1 MRNPTVAVFS
11 CDIDVNLVFSHI
23 RDHGIVVLS
32 TTRPH
37 AHELCETVRERLG
50 VRGDSDDAPYI
61 LHLAFQVEDDFEHC
75 LMYSAVA
82 DLHPDKLKALVTQA
96 VNDRHKAGSPDC
108 YVWTEKK

>member
-1 MRNPTVAVFS
+1 MRSPTVAVFS
-11 CDIDVNLVFSHI
+11 CNIDVNLVVSDI
-23 RDHGIVVLS
+23 KDHGIVVLS

-50 VRGDSDDAPYI
+50 MRGGGDGATYI
-61 LHLAFQVEDDFEHC
+61 LHLAFQIEDDFEHC

-96 VNDRHKAGSPDC
+96 VNDWDKAGSPD
-108 YVWTEKK
+108 YFAWTGKQ